1 MTDEDK
7 QIELQS
13 MQQQLQLIMLQKQQM
28 RLQSDEM
35 DHALQEIEK
44 AKGETYRLVGPILMQ
59 SSKDE
64 IVKDLNERKSSIESR
79 ITIMEKQEER
89 LKKQLTDSRNS
100 AERSEHSERR

>member
-1 MTDEDK
+1 MADEER
-7 QIELQS
+7 QIEFQS

-28 RLQSDEM
+28 KLQSDEM

-59 SSKDE
+59 STKDE
-64 IVKDLNERKSSIESR
+64 IVKDLNERKGSLESR

-89 LKKQLTDSRNS
+89 LKKQL
-100 AERSEHSERR
+100 SEGRKPDERR